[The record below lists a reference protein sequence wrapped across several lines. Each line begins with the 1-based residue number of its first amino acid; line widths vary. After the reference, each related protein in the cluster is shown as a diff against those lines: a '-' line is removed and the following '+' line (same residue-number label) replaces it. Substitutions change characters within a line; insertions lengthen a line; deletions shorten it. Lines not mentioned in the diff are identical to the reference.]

1 MLSVFSVVNPL
12 APARLKLVF
21 LGSGAFGLPSLR
33 ALIAEHDVAM
43 VVTQPDRPAGR
54 GGSLTPTPIASE
66 IQTNF
71 PHIPLLK
78 PEKINLAEIRD
89 SIRALNA
96 DAFVVIAFGQK
107 LGRSLLD
114 GVFAIN
120 LHGSILPR
128 WRGAAPIN
136 AAILAGDPFV
146 GNSVITLADKMDAGL
161 VLATSSHPLDP
172 AWTTSDLHDVLS
184 ADGPALIERVLRE
197 RPAGEVQDES
207 RVTIAPKFAKSD
219 GWIDF
224 AKSADEC
231 RRRIHGLNP
240 WPGVTVLFRGQPLK
254 LHRAKSLDRAG
265 QQVAGTLLDP
275 ILGLVAC
282 DNSTLQLL
290 EVQPA
295 NKRPMPWPD
304 FARGHK
310 PQPGELLQGRTESPA
325 S

>member
-1 MLSVFSVVNPL
+1 MNPL
-12 APARLKLVF
+12 RSPRLKLVF
-21 LGSGAFGLPSLR
+21 LGSGAFGLPTLR
-33 ALIAEHDVAM
+33 ALIANHDIAL
-43 VVTQPDRPAGR
+43 VVSQPDRPAGR
-54 GGSLTPTPIASE
+54 GSALTPTPIASE

-71 PHIPLLK
+71 PHIPILK
-78 PEKINLAEIRD
+78 PEKINLPEVRD

-107 LGRSLLD
+107 LGRALLD

-136 AAILAGDPFV
+136 AAILAGDPHV

-184 ADGPALIERVLRE
+184 ADGPDLIERVLRE
-197 RPAGEVQDES
+197 RPAGVMQDES
-207 RVTIAPKFAKSD
+207 LVTIAPKFTKSD

-224 AKSADEC
+224 RHSADEC

-240 WPGVTVLFRGQPLK
+240 WPGVTVQFRGQPLK
-254 LHRAKSLDRAG
+254 LHRAKSVESIN
-265 QQVAGTLLDP
+265 QQTTSPGALLDP
-275 ILGLVAC
+275 ALGIVAC
-282 DNSTLQLL
+282 ANSALQLL

-310 PQPGELLQGRTESPA
+310 PQAGELVQGRTESPIP
-325 S
+325 

>member
-1 MLSVFSVVNPL
+1 MFSVVIPL
-12 APARLKLVF
+12 PAPRLKLVF
-21 LGSGAFGLPSLR
+21 LGSGAFGLPTLR
-33 ALIAEHDVAM
+33 ALITNHDIAL

-78 PEKINLAEIRD
+78 PEKINLAEVRD
-89 SIRALNA
+89 SIRALNV

-114 GVFAIN
+114 GMYAIN

-136 AAILAGDPFV
+136 AAILAGDPHV

-172 AWTTSDLHDVLS
+172 AWTTSDLHDILS
-184 ADGPALIERVLRE
+184 ADGPTLIERVLRD

-207 RVTIAPKFAKSD
+207 LVTIAPKFAKAD
-219 GWIDF
+219 GWVDF
-224 AKSADEC
+224 TKSADEC

-240 WPGVTVLFRGQPLK
+240 WPGVTVQFRGQPLK
-254 LHRAKSLDRAG
+254 LHRAKSLDQSG
-265 QQVAGTLLDP
+265 QQPAGTLIDP
-275 ILGLVAC
+275 ALGIVAC
-282 DNSTLQLL
+282 ANSTLQLL

-310 PQPGELLQGRTESPA
+310 PQPGEQLEGRTESPTP
-325 S
+325 

>member
-1 MLSVFSVVNPL
+1 MNPL
-12 APARLKLVF
+12 PSLRLKLVF
-21 LGSGAFGLPSLR
+21 LGSGAFGLPTLR
-33 ALIAEHDVAM
+33 ALVAKHDVAM

-54 GGSLTPTPIASE
+54 GSSLTPTPIASE

-78 PEKINLAEIRD
+78 PEKINLPEVRD

-107 LGRSLLD
+107 LGKSLLE
-114 GVFAIN
+114 GVYAIN

-136 AAILAGDPFV
+136 AAILAGDPVV

-172 AWTTSDLHDVLS
+172 AWTTSDLHDILS
-184 ADGPALIERVLRE
+184 ADGPDLIERVLRD
-197 RPAGEVQDES
+197 RPAGEVQEES
-207 RVTIAPKFAKSD
+207 LVTIAPKFAKAD
-219 GWIDF
+219 GWVDF
-224 AKSADEC
+224 SASADEC

-240 WPGVTVLFRGQPLK
+240 WPGVTVQFRGQPLK
-254 LHRAKSLDRAG
+254 LHRAKSLDYSN
-265 QQVAGTLLDP
+265 QQPPGTLIDP
-275 ILGLVAC
+275 AQGIVAC
-282 DNSTLQLL
+282 ANSALQLL

-310 PQPGELLQGRTESPA
+310 PLKDEVLAGRA
-325 S
+325 H

>member
-1 MLSVFSVVNPL
+1 MPSP
-12 APARLKLVF
+12 RLKLVF
-21 LGSGAFGLPSLR
+21 LGSGAFGLPTLR
-33 ALIAEHDVAM
+33 ALIAKHDIAM

-54 GGSLTPTPIASE
+54 GSTLTPTPIASE

-78 PEKINLAEIRD
+78 PEKVNLPEVRD

-107 LGRSLLD
+107 LGKSLLD
-114 GVFAIN
+114 GIYAIN

-136 AAILAGDPFV
+136 AAILAGDPNV

-172 AWTTSDLHDVLS
+172 AWTTSDLHDILS
-184 ADGPALIERVLRE
+184 ADGPELIERVLRD
-197 RPAGEVQDES
+197 RPDGEVQEES
-207 RVTIAPKFAKSD
+207 LVTIAPKFAKTD
-219 GWIDF
+219 GWVDF
-224 AKSADEC
+224 KASADEC

-240 WPGVTVLFRGQPLK
+240 WPGVTVQFRGQPLK
-254 LHRAKSLDRAG
+254 LHRAKSLDQSN
-265 QQVAGTLLDP
+265 QQQPGTLIDP
-275 ILGLVAC
+275 AQGIVAC
-282 DNSTLQLL
+282 ANSALELL

-310 PQPGELLQGRTESPA
+310 PLKDEMLTGRTL
-325 S
+325 

>member
-1 MLSVFSVVNPL
+1 MTSQ
-12 APARLKLVF
+12 RLKLVF
-21 LGSGAFGLPSLR
+21 LGSGAFGLPTLR
-33 ALIAEHDVAM
+33 ALIAHHDIAL

-54 GGSLTPTPIASE
+54 GSSLTPTPIAAE
-66 IQTNF
+66 IQSSF

-78 PEKINLAEIRD
+78 PEKINLAEVRD

-114 GVFAIN
+114 GIYAIN

-136 AAILAGDPFV
+136 AAILAGDPYV

-172 AWTTSDLHDVLS
+172 SWTTADLHDVLS
-184 ADGPALIERVLRE
+184 ADGPSLVENVLRD
-197 RPAGEVQDES
+197 RPEGVVQDES
-207 RVTIAPKFAKSD
+207 LVTIAPKFAKAD
-219 GWIDF
+219 GWVDF
-224 AKSADEC
+224 TQTADEC

-240 WPGVTVLFRGQPLK
+240 WPGVTVQFRGHPLK
-254 LHRAKSLDRAG
+254 LHRAKSLDHSNQQASAG
-265 QQVAGTLLDP
+265 ALIDPGTG
-275 ILGLVAC
+275 IVAC
-282 DNSTLQLL
+282 ANSSLQLL

-310 PQPGELLQGRTESPA
+310 PLKDELLVGRNA
-325 S
+325 

>member
-1 MLSVFSVVNPL
+1 MVNPL
-12 APARLKLVF
+12 PSPRLKLVF

-71 PHIPLLK
+71 PQIPLLK
-78 PEKINLAEIRD
+78 PEKINLAEVRD
-89 SIRALNA
+89 SIRSLNA

-107 LGRSLLD
+107 LGRALLE

-172 AWTTSDLHDVLS
+172 AWTTADLHDILS

-207 RVTIAPKFAKSD
+207 LVTIAPKFAKTD
-219 GWIDF
+219 GWVDF
-224 AKSADEC
+224 TKSAEEC
-231 RRRIHGLNP
+231 CRRIHGLNP
-240 WPGVTVLFRGQPLK
+240 WPGVTAQFRGHPMK
-254 LHRAKSLDRAG
+254 LHRAKSLGRSG
-265 QQVAGTLLDP
+265 QELSGALIDP
-275 ILGLVAC
+275 ATGIVAC
-282 DNSTLQLL
+282 SNSALQLL

-295 NKRPMPWPD
+295 NKRPMPWAD

-310 PQPGELLQGRTESPA
+310 PQPGELLQGRTESPPA
-325 S
+325 